1 MRLSDQNRYFLLTLF
16 LVMIVFANSLFSC
29 SKSISDKRYVEKA
42 EGAIKSYSKVKFRI
56 DAHAHIGYDG
66 FDRAIKIM
74 DYTGVR
80 RLVNLSGGIPGYDFE
95 MYMTLSKMTGNRIV
109 NCINVNWKYIDVP
122 HIFQQI
128 NIRNLNRAKS
138 MGAKGLKIFKSLG
151 LGIRYSDGRLMR
163 VDDEI
168 LDPIWSECGRLNLP
182 VYIHTAD
189 PVAFFK
195 PPTPDNE
202 RYLEL
207 LAHPYWSFYGSDYPS
222 FEELLLQFENIVKR
236 HPETVFIGVHFG
248 NYAENPDYVGNLLD
262 RYPNLYID
270 IAARVPEFGRHNA
283 KKMHDFFVR
292 YQDRI
297 LFGTDIGIYSNSLWL
312 GSKGF
317 EEEPNDEDAIEFYRK
332 HYKYFETDAV
342 QMEHMTPIQGDWKI
356 DAINLPVDVL
366 EKLYYK
372 NAEKVL
378 NITLLGNE

>member
-1 MRLSDQNRYFLLTLF
+1 MRLAGLIKEFLVITLTL
-16 LVMIVFANSLFSC
+16 ILFVIFICC
-29 SKSISDKRYVEKA
+29 SRSVSDVKSTKSS
-42 EGAIKSYSKVKFRI
+42 EGKGVIYSRIKYRI
-56 DAHAHIGYDG
+56 DAHTHIGYDG

-74 DYTGVR
+74 DHAGIR

-95 MYMTLSKMTGNRIV
+95 MYSSLSRMTNNRIV
-109 NCINVNWKYIDVP
+109 NLINLNWHYIDFP
-122 HIFQQI
+122 QMFQHI
-128 NIRNLNRAKS
+128 NKNNLNRAKM

-151 LGIRYSDGRLMR
+151 LGIRYYDGRLMR

-168 LDPIWSECGRLNLP
+168 LDPIWQECGRLGLV

-195 PPTPDNE
+195 PPTSDNE

-207 LAHPYWSFYGSDYPS
+207 LAHPHWSFYGYDYPP
-222 FEELLLQFENIVKR
+222 FEELIKQFENVVKK
-236 HPETVFIGVHFG
+236 HKETTFVGVHFG
-248 NYAENPDYVGNLLD
+248 NYAENPDYVGELLD
-262 RYPNLYID
+262 KYPNLYID

-283 KKMHDFFVR
+283 KKMHDFFVK

-297 LFGTDIGIYSNSLWL
+297 LFGTDIGIHSDSLWL

-342 QMEHMTPIQGDWKI
+342 QMEHMTPIQGNWKI
-356 DAINLPVDVL
+356 DAINLPDDVL
-366 EKLYYK
+366 EKLYFR

-378 NITLLGNE
+378 NITLFGNE

>member
-1 MRLSDQNRYFLLTLF
+1 MRFLDQNRYFLLASFIVT
-16 LVMIVFANSLFSC
+16 IVFANSLFSC
-29 SKSISDKRYVEKA
+29 SKSICDKRSA
-42 EGAIKSYSKVKFRI
+42 EETKVALQSYSKVKFRI

-74 DYTGVR
+74 DYAGIR

-109 NCINVNWKYIDVP
+109 NYININWNYINVP

-138 MGAKGLKIFKSLG
+138 LGAKGLKIFKSLG

-182 VYIHTAD
+182 VSIHTAD

-207 LAHPYWSFYGSDYPS
+207 LAHPHWSFYGYDYPS
-222 FEELLLQFENIVKR
+222 FEDLLLQFENIVKR
-236 HPETVFIGVHFG
+236 HPETIFIGVHFG

-262 RYPNLYID
+262 KYPNLYID

-283 KKMHDFFVR
+283 KKMHDFFIR
-292 YQDRI
+292 YQGRI

-332 HYKYFETDAV
+332 HYRYFETDAV